1 MLELQDQSPGT
12 APTFTVRNVE
22 ELVTLAQRPHLIIM
36 DADLVDP
43 TELDELDSIRKLR
56 EFVLDTTV
64 DLSVYRSAT

>member
-1 MLELQDQSPGT
+1 V
-12 APTFTVRNVE
+12 APTFVVQSVE
-22 ELVTLAQRPHLIIM
+22 ELVTLAHRPPVIIA

-64 DLSVYRSAT
+64 DASIYRSAT